1 MKAITINLSI
11 ADALLITTGLSHI
24 AQNSDYHEL
33 DRELADKLRKRIK
46 DETRKQRGRIER
58 GD

>member
-1 MKAITINLSI
+1 MKPITINLSI
-11 ADALLITTGLSHI
+11 ADALLITTGLTHI
-24 AQNSDYHEL
+24 IENSNYHEL
-33 DRELADKLRKRIK
+33 DRELAEKLRKKIR

>member
-1 MKAITINLSI
+1 MKPITINLSI
-11 ADALLITTGLSHI
+11 ADALLITTGLTHI
-24 AQNSDYHEL
+24 IENSNYHEL
-33 DRELADKLRKRIK
+33 DRELAEELRKKIR